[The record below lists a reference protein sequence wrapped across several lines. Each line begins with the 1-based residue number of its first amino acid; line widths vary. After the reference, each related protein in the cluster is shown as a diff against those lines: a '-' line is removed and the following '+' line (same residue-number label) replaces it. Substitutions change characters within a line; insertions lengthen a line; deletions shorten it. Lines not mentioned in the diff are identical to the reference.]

1 MSSLMTG
8 MIWRAKGLQGVER
21 LILLAIADEADSMG
35 NCHLELEM
43 LARKVDMD
51 FEQFMVQITKL
62 SSKKYIAASDAIN
75 GHWVGLKV
83 SHLTAM
89 AKSGSVPTPPPL
101 EPPKSATTGLKPLR
115 SRVLEEG
122 KKYRDKQEAKEKKP
136 RARNPLWDALVE
148 VMGAPATKS
157 ETSDFAKTVKELAEA
172 GAKPEDIAGFKAFWD
187 REYTGATCTHR
198 CYRQHWGK
206 YATVLKN
213 RVSNSNV
220 LDL

>member
-8 MIWRAKGLQGVER
+8 MIWKAKGFTDSER
-21 LILLAIADEADSMG
+21 LLLLAIADEANSYG
-35 NCHLELEM
+35 ECSVPLQM
-43 LARKVDMD
+43 LARKADMSLD
-51 FEQFMVQITKL
+51 DLELGLSIL
-62 SSKKYIAASDAIN
+62 SSKKCITQHLQTIQLA
-75 GHWVGLKV
+75 VP
-83 SHLTAM
+83 HLTSLQKPAYT
-89 AKSGSVPTPPPL
+89 ATPPPL
-101 EPPKSATTGLKPLR
+101 ETPKSATTGLKPLR

-122 KKYRDKQEAKEKKP
+122 KKYREKQEKKQAKP

>member
-8 MIWRAKGLQGVER
+8 MIWKAKGLQGVER
-21 LILLAIADEADSMG
+21 LVLLAIADEADSCG
-35 NCHLELEM
+35 NCHLELEI
-43 LARKVDMD
+43 LARKVDMG
-51 FEQFMVQITKL
+51 FEQFMVQLTKL
-62 SSKKYIAASDAIN
+62 SSRKCIAVSDAIN
-75 GHWVGLKV
+75 GHWIGLKV
-83 SHLTAM
+83 SHLTSM
-89 AKSGSVPTPPPL
+89 ANSGQTATLPPL

-122 KKYRDKQEAKEKKP
+122 KKYRDKQEAKKP

-157 ETSDFAKTVKELAEA
+157 ETSDFAKTVKELNEA
-172 GAKPEDIAGFKAFWD
+172 GAKPEDIAGFKSWWD

-206 YATVLKN
+206 YATVLVK

>member
-21 LILLAIADEADSMG
+21 LILLAIADEANSMG
-35 NCHLELEM
+35 ECHLSLQV
-43 LARKVDMD
+43 LARKVDM
-51 FEQFMVQITKL
+51 ELEAFMVQITKL
-62 SSKKYIAASDAIN
+62 SSKNYI
-75 GHWVGLKV
+75 KV
-83 SHLTAM
+83 SHRVDEDYADLWISNLTAM
-89 AKSGSVPTPPPL
+89 AKSGQTATPPPL
-101 EPPKSATTGLKPLR
+101 ETPKSATTGLKPLR

-122 KKYRDKQEAKEKKP
+122 KKYRDKQEAKKP
-136 RARNPLWDALVE
+136 RPRNLIWDALVE
-148 VMGAPATKS
+148 VMGAPVTSS
-157 ETSDFAKTVKELAEA
+157 EISDFAKTVKELNEA